1 MLKYIIDAIIICILA
16 IWITNVI
23 DTFRQCANIASRKNE
38 IYLESLFEE
47 AGL

>member
-16 IWITNVI
+16 IWMANVI
-23 DTFRQCANIASRKNE
+23 DTFRQCAVIAAEKNE
-38 IYLESLFEE
+38 VYLESLFEE

>member
-1 MLKYIIDAIIICILA
+1 MLKCVIDAIIICILA
-16 IWITNVI
+16 IWMANVI
-23 DTFRQCANIASRKNE
+23 DTFRQCASIASRKNE